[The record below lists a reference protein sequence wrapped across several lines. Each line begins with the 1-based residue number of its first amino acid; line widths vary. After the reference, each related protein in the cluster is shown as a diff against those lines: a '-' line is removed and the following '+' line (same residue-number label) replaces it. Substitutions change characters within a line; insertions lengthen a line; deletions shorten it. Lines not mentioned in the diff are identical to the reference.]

1 MNVRRLG
8 AIDIGSNSVRLL
20 ITDVLD
26 YNGRAVFKKDSL
38 IRIPL
43 KLGEDTFST
52 GYISEQKK
60 EKLAILMQSFRG
72 LIQVNDVEI
81 WRACATSAIR
91 EASNAQEVLEYVVAK
106 SGIEI
111 DVIDSKEEAR
121 FILTNR
127 IDELLEENR
136 VYIYRCRRRKYRA
149 HYFLSE
155 QRNRIRIV
163 QTRHYSFT
171 TIGGRKSRMGQDEK
185 LADRA
190 QQRLYKGISHW
201 VGRKHK

>member
-91 EASNAQEVLEYVVAK
+91 EASNAQEVLQYVVAK

-136 VYIYRCRRRKYRA
+136 VYIYI
-149 HYFLSE
+149 
-155 QRNRIRIV
+155 Q
-163 QTRHYSFT
+163 
-171 TIGGRKSRMGQDEK
+171 M
-185 LADRA
+185 
-190 QQRLYKGISHW
+190 
-201 VGRKHK
+201 